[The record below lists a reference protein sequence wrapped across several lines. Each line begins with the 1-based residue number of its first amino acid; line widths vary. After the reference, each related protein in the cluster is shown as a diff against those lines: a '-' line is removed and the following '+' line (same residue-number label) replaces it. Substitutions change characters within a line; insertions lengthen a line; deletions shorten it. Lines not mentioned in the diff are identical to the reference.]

1 MLTHHHHDHQHHDQL
16 RSPSPWSPSSSP
28 LFIENKSRIPLTGH
42 PPPSRKLHKG
52 FLLALTIMITI
63 LIMMIMVAMMT
74 RITLIIITILWCANA
89 QSFPQYYLL
98 GCHPTLCRC
107 FIAAFSN
114 EFPQQLLSK
123 AIKFQFLQKREAFK
137 LNSFLVVK
145 FRFHPTKYIFS
156 PKLNANGDGDI

>member
-42 PPPSRKLHKG
+42 SPPSRKLHKG
-52 FLLALTIMITI
+52 FLLALTIMITM
-63 LIMMIMVAMMT
+63 LVMMIMVALMT
-74 RITLIIITILWCANA
+74 KITLIIIAILWCANA
-89 QSFPQYYLL
+89 QSFHNIIYSVATPPSAVAPLL
-98 GCHPTLCRC
+98 RFPMNFPNSSCLKPSNFNFCR
-107 FIAAFSN
+107 
-114 EFPQQLLSK
+114 K
-123 AIKFQFLQKREAFK
+123 WEAFK

-145 FRFHPTKYIFS
+145 FRFHPTKYICS